1 MTRTATLA
9 LVVVVVAGLLA
20 GAVVLAKDIQCLSGK
35 CVGTKKADE
44 IVGSFGPDTIF
55 ARGGND
61 TIFAESGDDEI
72 RGSGGIDTIIDDG
85 GNDEI
90 HGGDANDI
98 ILDFGPGPDVDT
110 IFGDDGD
117 DSINVRE
124 GAADV
129 DPDVVDCGSGTDKV
143 TADPGDTL
151 IDCEIL
157 IP

>member
-9 LVVVVVAGLLA
+9 LLVVVVAGLLA
-20 GAVVLAKDIQCLSGK
+20 GGVVLAKDIQCLSGK

-44 IVGSFGPDTIF
+44 IRGTVGADTILG
-55 ARGGND
+55 RGGND
-61 TIFAESGDDEI
+61 TILSHGGD
-72 RGSGGIDTIIDDG
+72 
-85 GNDEI
+85 DEI

-129 DPDVVDCGSGTDKV
+129 DPDVVDCGPGTDKV